1 MKGSNLNKVS
11 AQNDT
16 PKNFKNSLS
25 VINEN
30 VDQSHLI
37 KTPNNDEEKEVSL
50 KMKKKKK
57 KEQQKINFANHFMRL
72 MIINIFVKNL
82 KAKTGIYGKLGKKQ
96 LRILN
101 DSSTFYEEILD
112 EEEDDI
118 DQNNIFVK
126 LIVY

>member
-30 VDQSHLI
+30 VDQSRLI
-37 KTPNNDEEKEVSL
+37 KTLNNEEKEVSL
-50 KMKKKKK
+50 KTKKKKK
-57 KEQQKINFANHFMRL
+57 KDKQKINFANHFMRL
-72 MIINIFVKNL
+72 MMINIFVKNL